1 MNVVMKQCAVFIVA
15 TDADVCDSVDVTVGF
30 IVGNVLFSMFIV
42 LLGEFVIVD
51 GIVIIDVVVVVLV
64 VVVVN
69 VVVVGHAVGFVEL
82 VNVSFDFS
90 GNNSVS
96 HLQF

>member
-1 MNVVMKQCAVFIVA
+1 MSVVKKQCTVFIVA
-15 TDADVCDSVDVTVGF
+15 TDADVDDSVGITVGF
-30 IVGNVLFSMFIV
+30 IVGNVLFSIFII

-51 GIVIIDVVVVVLV
+51 GIVIIDVIVVFV
-64 VVVVN
+64 VVVVV

-90 GNNSVS
+90 GNASVS

>member
-1 MNVVMKQCAVFIVA
+1 MKQCAVVISA
-15 TDADVCDSVDVTVGF
+15 TDADVDDSVGITVGF
-30 IVGNVLFSMFIV
+30 IVGNVLFSIFII

-51 GIVIIDVVVVVLV
+51 GIVIIDVIVVFV
-64 VVVVN
+64 VVVVV

-90 GNNSVS
+90 FNASVS

>member
-51 GIVIIDVVVVVLV
+51 GIVIIDVVVVV
-64 VVVVN
+64 VVVN